1 MSLTRIQRG
10 MIGPGA
16 VVVPD
21 NLYTTGTASSS
32 TYLRGD
38 GAWSIIPLGPIYN
51 QNLNTT
57 DDVTFRSIHTTED
70 ATFRSIH
77 INTGTRAYF
86 TTTYVSSLLTYLDIY
101 SDFLRIHSGTSI
113 PRLFVTGTSYLTT
126 IAGPLNTILG
136 PSITDG
142 NGKVLVTFNTAT
154 IPTFLPYPIIG
165 EQIPPYDT
173 TVTSQVIF
181 SSDVVNFNGTAT
193 SLGSLYNTYVNID
206 GFLSIRGYG
215 AGIGIGT
222 SSYITS
228 YGNNNQT
235 VFGSS
240 NGYKFITN
248 HKDANSGFYIDYLKN
263 NTTTSVVYYN
273 PSSGEITYGPNTG
286 GGGGGVTVTA
296 GTSTHFVYY
305 NTATGALTYGPNI
318 GGGGAN
324 PFNQSLNTTDSVR
337 FASVNIGGEMNIYA
351 SGNNVWFEGNP
362 GYAHFSSHSVIFDA
376 GAGIAPGQTL
386 YADTIQAN
394 DVTKIVTIND
404 PVVIHGSL
412 TVTNIIVA
420 NTASLHLIGAPYGLS
435 QAAGGYSGHGDP
447 NAQITVASDLL
458 PFRNKNGGIDYCL
471 GSTNFPWSKL
481 YVTSHSVEFVDIETD
496 TTATLGISTSTLYV
510 NGTPYIDQNL
520 TTSSVALFQGLTIN
534 NYSLPASDGTATSAI
549 VTDGTGS
556 LSFQPAVLSANVFLD
571 GGSANSVYNITD
583 FSVDGGMANS
593 TY

>member
-10 MIGPGA
+10 MIGSGA

-38 GAWSIIPLGPIYN
+38 GVWSIIPLGPIYN

-86 TTTYVSSLLTYLDIY
+86 TTTYVSPLLTYLDIY

-113 PRLFVTGTSYLTT
+113 PSLFVTGTSYLTT
-126 IAGPLNTILG
+126 IACPLNNTLG

-154 IPTFLPYPIIG
+154 IPTLLPYPIIG
-165 EQIPPYDT
+165 GQTPPYDT

-181 SSDVVNFNGTAT
+181 SSDVINFSGTAT
-193 SLGSLYNTYVNID
+193 SLGGLHNTYVNID

-286 GGGGGVTVTA
+286 GGGGG
-296 GTSTHFVYY
+296 G
-305 NTATGALTYGPNI
+305 
-318 GGGGAN
+318 N
-324 PFNQSLNTTDSVR
+324 PFDQNLYTTSSVR
-337 FASVNIGGEMNIYA
+337 FANVNVTNTLTVAKHLIVGSTGTNGNVIVLDIDEENNSLIIRGGGMTLKGIDNQ
-351 SGNNVWFEGNP
+351 GNP
-362 GYAHFSSHSVIFDA
+362 YPA
-376 GAGIAPGQTL
+376 GSQLRANFVQAADGNTL
-386 YADTIQAN
+386 TLNSPIVQLNTIQSNAM
-394 DVTKIVTIND
+394 TGIVTIGN
-404 PVVIHGSL
+404 PVIINGKTTVNGGTIINGGLS
-412 TVTNIIVA
+412 VTNIIVD
-420 NTASLHLIGAPYGLS
+420 NTASLRHIGAPYGLS

-447 NAQITVASDLL
+447 NAQITVASDIL
-458 PFRNKNGGIDYCL
+458 PFRN
-471 GSTNFPWSKL
+471 
-481 YVTSHSVEFVDIETD
+481 
-496 TTATLGISTSTLYV
+496 
-510 NGTPYIDQNL
+510 
-520 TTSSVALFQGLTIN
+520 
-534 NYSLPASDGTATSAI
+534 
-549 VTDGTGS
+549 
-556 LSFQPAVLSANVFLD
+556 
-571 GGSANSVYNITD
+571 
-583 FSVDGGMANS
+583 
-593 TY
+593 